1 MKIISLIINRGVLI
15 QEVNVFNIQGSS
27 IEKLESVYT
36 TIPYLEEVF
45 VDLSERFETKYI
57 LIPNDNDIQKQ
68 MVEKHNFIIFNIE
81 EHE

>member
-1 MKIISLIINRGVLI
+1 MKVISLIINRGVLI